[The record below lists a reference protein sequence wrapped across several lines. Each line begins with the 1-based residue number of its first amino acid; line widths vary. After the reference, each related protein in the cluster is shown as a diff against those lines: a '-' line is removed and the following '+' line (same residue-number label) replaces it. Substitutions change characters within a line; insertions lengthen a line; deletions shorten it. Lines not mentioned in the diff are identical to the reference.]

1 MKARTKTILSLTGT
15 LIIGMVLGGLITM
28 RIVNQRIDNLRELR
42 NRKGFSEHIIKAA
55 KPDADQEEAIRPLL
69 EEFGDRMESLSQI
82 HKGEVKRNLTELQ
95 DSLALHLNEKQMK
108 RVRKRLK
115 RMHGRHK
122 KGKHPPGFPPP
133 PPPKDQ

>member
-1 MKARTKTILSLTGT
+1 MSLTAT

-28 RIVNQRIDNLRELR
+28 RIVNNRIDNLRQLG

-55 KPDADQEEAIRPLL
+55 NPDAEQEAAIRPLL
-69 EEFGDRMESLSQI
+69 EKFGERMESLSEV
-82 HKGEVKRNLTELQ
+82 HRGEVKSNLTELQ
-95 DSLALHLNEKQMK
+95 DSLAQHLTEKQMK
-108 RVRKRLK
+108 RVQKKLK

-133 PPPKDQ
+133 PPPPPGE